1 VTTQTQH
8 LWDGNHRPVKGAGWS
23 RLSNILKTGLLLA
36 AMSALL
42 LGVGQMIGG
51 PQGLL
56 IAGVLV
62 LAMNFGS
69 YWFSDTLALKMN
81 GARELGVDELPWLHE
96 MVERLSARA
105 QMPKPRVYIMEV
117 PMANAFA
124 TGRSPKHAAVA
135 VTTGLMQ
142 ILDRR
147 ELEGVVAHELGHVK
161 NRDTLISTVAATIA
175 GVISYTAQMAFWF
188 AGSLLGR
195 GDDEEGGLGG
205 ALSLVGLMIV
215 APLTATL
222 LQLAVSRSREFGADA
237 AGAELCGDPDALA
250 SALSKLERGAE
261 RMPMDQSP
269 ATAHLFI
276 VNPLSGK
283 ALMKLFSTHPP
294 TEERVRRLHALA
306 GRPV

>member
-1 VTTQTQH
+1 MTNQH
-8 LWDGNHRPVKGAGWS
+8 LWDGNHRPVQGAGWS
-23 RLSNILKTGLLLA
+23 RLSNILKTGVLLA

-42 LGVGQMIGG
+42 LGVGQAIGG

-56 IAGVLV
+56 IAGVIV
-62 LAMNFGS
+62 VAMNFGS
-69 YWFSDTLALKMN
+69 YWFSDKLALKMN
-81 GARELGVDELPWLHE
+81 RARELGPDELPWLHE
-96 MVERLSARA
+96 MVERLSGRA
-105 QMPKPRVYIMEV
+105 EMPKPRVYIMDV

-124 TGRSPKHAAVA
+124 TGRSPSHAAIA

-147 ELEGVVAHELGHVK
+147 ELEGVVAHELAHVK

-195 GDDEEGGLGG
+195 GDDDEGGGIAG
-205 ALSLVGLMIV
+205 VLSMVGLIIV
-215 APLTATL
+215 APLTAFL
-222 LQLAVSRSREFGADA
+222 LQMAVSRSREYGADA
-237 AGAELCGDPDALA
+237 TGAVLCGDPDALA
-250 SALSKLERGAE
+250 SALAKLERGAE
-261 RMPMDQSP
+261 LMPSDHSP

-283 ALMKLFSTHPP
+283 AVMKLFSTHPP
-294 TEERVRRLHALA
+294 MDERIRRLHALA